1 MSSVRAG
8 SVVALAAALG
18 AGILAP
24 TASAQPDSPQD
35 LEVLFVGAHP
45 DDEASLLSTF
55 GRWQHDHQ
63 VRTGVV
69 TITRGEGGGNA
80 VGPEEGPALGL
91 LREGE
96 ERRAVGGLGISDV
109 YNLDKPD
116 LYYTVSAPL
125 TEQAWHYDEVL
136 AKLVRVVRQT
146 RPEVV
151 VTMDPAPAPGN
162 HGNHQYAARLAL
174 EAYRQAADPAAFPE
188 QISDE
193 GLSPWSVR
201 RLLSNSA
208 GAEEEARGPD
218 CEKRTTPAD
227 SPGPEYYVYGVGGD
241 TNWEQRE
248 RVAER
253 VYQSQGWATRPDI
266 PGDPAQIGCDH
277 LTEMA
282 NRAPH
287 VPAAQGADAPLL
299 GALLP
304 IPGGLP
310 AGTGLTATAERSRI
324 TAGGSTPVQVE
335 VTAPA
340 NTALRAGRVALDLPP
355 GWQVQ
360 GDGAFRPLE
369 PGATERVDLAV
380 AVAGQHRSE
389 RVQVPVRIESPQ
401 GRGESELRFDVVPPV
416 VAEQAPLPGVAEFQR
431 WTTEAQLPLLQN
443 EVAPVQ
449 TVPALGERD
458 VQVVVHNYSAQ
469 PRSGTVRFVPPQGF
483 DVPNAEQPFQA
494 IAPGET
500 AMLTFGVRSTD
511 PEMPTGMQGGDHT
524 YTLITRTDDGATG
537 ESAAALELVP
547 ATTIPQAGT
556 EPVVDGEAEP
566 GEYPGTPLDASALWE
581 GEECAAPDCAATAR
595 FSWRD
600 ETLYALVDVMDEQ
613 QGALLTAEDCKQ
625 HWRTDAVEITI
636 DPKADSENTSSTF
649 KVAVLPT
656 TSGSGAP
663 CYARDADNHQGPG
676 EETAPGVKLASKLRE
691 GGYAVELAIPL
702 RVLPGSV
709 DPRKLGLNVLVYD
722 SDTQDLTGQ
731 SRIGW
736 STWGGVQG
744 DPYRWGWA
752 ILQDRPA
759 DQPAPPPA
767 PVLPT
772 DALSSVDSPRSID
785 QAVRL
790 NTSLGGAPPAGD
802 AGTGLTG
809 AQAGHGEVHA
819 RLDVNAPGR
828 VHLFALDGNGAVL
841 ADQQLDVNDQGER
854 NVSIKVANGTP
865 ARVLAGF
872 TTPGGATTASATDV
886 P

>member
-324 TAGGSTPVQVE
+324 TAGGSTPV
-335 VTAPA
+335 
-340 NTALRAGRVALDLPP
+340 
-355 GWQVQ
+355 
-360 GDGAFRPLE
+360 
-369 PGATERVDLAV
+369 
-380 AVAGQHRSE
+380 RS
-389 RVQVPVRIESPQ
+389 R
-401 GRGESELRFDVVPPV
+401 
-416 VAEQAPLPGVAEFQR
+416 
-431 WTTEAQLPLLQN
+431 
-443 EVAPVQ
+443 
-449 TVPALGERD
+449 
-458 VQVVVHNYSAQ
+458 
-469 PRSGTVRFVPPQGF
+469 
-483 DVPNAEQPFQA
+483 
-494 IAPGET
+494 
-500 AMLTFGVRSTD
+500 
-511 PEMPTGMQGGDHT
+511 
-524 YTLITRTDDGATG
+524 
-537 ESAAALELVP
+537 
-547 ATTIPQAGT
+547 
-556 EPVVDGEAEP
+556 
-566 GEYPGTPLDASALWE
+566 
-581 GEECAAPDCAATAR
+581 
-595 FSWRD
+595 
-600 ETLYALVDVMDEQ
+600 
-613 QGALLTAEDCKQ
+613 
-625 HWRTDAVEITI
+625 
-636 DPKADSENTSSTF
+636 
-649 KVAVLPT
+649 
-656 TSGSGAP
+656 
-663 CYARDADNHQGPG
+663 
-676 EETAPGVKLASKLRE
+676 
-691 GGYAVELAIPL
+691 
-702 RVLPGSV
+702 
-709 DPRKLGLNVLVYD
+709 
-722 SDTQDLTGQ
+722 
-731 SRIGW
+731 
-736 STWGGVQG
+736 
-744 DPYRWGWA
+744 
-752 ILQDRPA
+752 
-759 DQPAPPPA
+759 
-767 PVLPT
+767 
-772 DALSSVDSPRSID
+772 
-785 QAVRL
+785 
-790 NTSLGGAPPAGD
+790 
-802 AGTGLTG
+802 
-809 AQAGHGEVHA
+809 
-819 RLDVNAPGR
+819 
-828 VHLFALDGNGAVL
+828 
-841 ADQQLDVNDQGER
+841 
-854 NVSIKVANGTP
+854 
-865 ARVLAGF
+865 
-872 TTPGGATTASATDV
+872 
-886 P
+886 